1 MAQHIISASALIDSP
16 ADLLYKIVADYHNG
30 HPNIIP
36 RPPFVSLTVEE
47 GGVGAG
53 TVIHSQMKMMGRVQ
67 SFRAKI
73 TEPDPGRVLV
83 ETDLE
88 NRFVTSFIVEPR
100 DNDQRSEVT
109 IRTEAKIRDGLFGK
123 IEKWMLT
130 KVLHPIYVQELQ
142 KLSEFAAAK
151 K

>member
-16 ADLLYKIVADYHNG
+16 ADVLYKIIADYHNG

-53 TVIHSQMKMMGRVQ
+53 TVIHSQMKMLGKVQ

-73 TEPDPGRVLV
+73 TEPESGRVLV

-100 DNDQRSEVT
+100 DNDQRAQVT
-109 IRTEAKIRDGLFGK
+109 IKTEAKTRDGFLGK
-123 IEKWMLT
+123 IERWMLT
-130 KVLHPIYVQELQ
+130 KTLHPIYVQELQ
-142 KLSEFAAAK
+142 KLSEFATVK
-151 K
+151 R